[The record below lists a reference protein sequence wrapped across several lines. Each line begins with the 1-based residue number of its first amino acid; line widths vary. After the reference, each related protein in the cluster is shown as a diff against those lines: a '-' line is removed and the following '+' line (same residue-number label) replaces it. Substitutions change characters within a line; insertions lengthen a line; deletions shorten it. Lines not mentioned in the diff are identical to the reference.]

1 MRTHF
6 FPPYE
11 PEFDDKM
18 IGVVIGRIV
27 MFKESYRG
35 EGATEIYLDTGE
47 KILTSLSVNEVNKI
61 IVGY

>member
-1 MRTHF
+1 MRNRF

-18 IGVVIGRIV
+18 IGIVIGCIA

-35 EGATEIYLDTGE
+35 DGATEIYLDTGE
-47 KILTSLSVNEVNKI
+47 KIIT
-61 IVGY
+61 

>member
-1 MRTHF
+1 MRTNF

-18 IGVVIGRIV
+18 IGIVIGRIV
-27 MFKESYRG
+27 MFKECYRG

-47 KILTSLSVNEVNKI
+47 KIITSLSVSEVNKI
-61 IVGY
+61 VSGV